1 LAAEPALSLS
11 ECRRHFMTKVEII
24 PPNRPVAPRSD
35 RGATSVVPPRLNP
48 GGLLSSTLIR
58 WEANRHAR
66 VISAVAERVRAEAN
80 LFDAQTQALESYAKR
95 QRVAARVQELPE
107 IIANDRAVRKIEQA
121 EELRQVQHR
130 HETAEKQRKAEVTH
144 ADRVLLDARQAL
156 KAQREHGYDS
166 YALEWKKRN
175 CEILD
180 VELSM
185 AERKAV
191 LREHMGQFEESSAPR
206 GIRPGAGD
214 DEVDGALHE
223 ARSQL
228 RASGLDTSK
237 IDAVLSR
244 RNGKGTT

>member
-1 LAAEPALSLS
+1 
-11 ECRRHFMTKVEII
+11 M
-24 PPNRPVAPRSD
+24 
-35 RGATSVVPPRLNP
+35 NP
-48 GGLLSSTLIR
+48 GGALSSTLIR

-66 VISAVAERVRAEAN
+66 VISAVAERARAEAN

-107 IIANDRAVRKIEQA
+107 IIGNDRAIRKIERT
-121 EELRQVQHR
+121 EELRQIQHR
-130 HETAEKQRKAEVTH
+130 YETAEKQRKAEVAH

-166 YALEWKKRN
+166 YALELKKRN

-185 AERKAV
+185 AERKAI
-191 LREHMGQFEESSAPR
+191 LREHMGQFEDSPESR
-206 GIRPGAGD
+206 GSRPDASD
-214 DEVDGALHE
+214 DEVDEALHE

-237 IDAVLSR
+237 IDVVIAR
-244 RNGKGTT
+244 RGAKAAAR